1 MMNSTNE
8 KPKPI
13 TTTTALPA
21 GLEILRGVRCWLG
34 LRYQYIDT
42 GEEIKLKKTP
52 QSRSGKTTGPNHPE
66 DLGTYDEIAAM
77 CQRRKSTGLA
87 IHTGLKV
94 KEDSNY
100 VLQAKDLDHV
110 RNPETGEITPQAA
123 EIVAEMNSYTEISE
137 SGTGLHIIYLAR
149 PDANMKSVKAVKDVL
164 GTGTQLEIYTKD
176 HLCGITGNV
185 YGGYN
190 TIGLR
195 DQESKA
201 VYLRYFEYAAID
213 QAQAEKE
220 QRRSAGTT
228 PASREQIERLKGN
241 IEDYLQRNG
250 LPTKKRFRCLN
261 PAHEDRHPSMSYY
274 AVGKCCHCF
283 AADCGVNYDIFDL
296 AGVLENLP
304 TFPEQLQYIASLYGE
319 EVEPYRPDPEPKQ
332 DPAKDLPKIISVYE
346 YLTGGQ
352 YAADLERFQ
361 QGAEVKT
368 GFPVLDQK
376 IGGGLSVG
384 LYVIGAASSAGKTTI
399 ALQIA
404 DQIAEQ
410 HKPVLFFSMEQ
421 SRLELVS
428 KSISRMARE
437 LFPGDQRNLKTS
449 LQIRRGYTSK
459 ETQHAQQ
466 IYADAI
472 AINMH
477 IIEGDYKTSVDTI
490 RATAE
495 RFINDTKQ
503 QPVIV
508 IDYLQAVRPGED
520 DRRKDKRLQTGS
532 AIFSIKTLS
541 RDLNVPVILISSVN
555 RDSYTRPLSMDSFKE
570 AGEIEF
576 TADVLIGLELE
587 RVRTFEKK
595 DNEEMRR
602 AALEEEEYKPMRKVL
617 LTLLKNRYGSKRG
630 DISYSYITAYDHFI
644 EDQDK
649 RRKMFDGVPMK

>member
-1 MMNSTNE
+1 MNSTNK

-13 TTTTALPA
+13 TPNTALPA

-77 CQRRKSTGLA
+77 YQRRKSTGLA

-100 VLQAKDLDHV
+100 VLHAQDLDHV

-123 EIVAEMNSYTEISE
+123 EIVEELNSYTEISA

-149 PDANMKSVKAVKDVL
+149 PDANMENISAAKNVL

-176 HLCGITGNV
+176 HICGITGNV

-274 AVGKCCHCF
+274 AKGKCCHCF
-283 AADCGVNYDIFDL
+283 AASCGVNYDIFDL

-304 TFPEQLQYIASLYGE
+304 TFPEQLQHIASLYGE
-319 EVEPYRPDPEPKQ
+319 ELEPYRPDPEPKQ

-352 YAADLERFQ
+352 YAADLEQFQ
-361 QGAEVKT
+361 RGAEVKT

-376 IGGGLSVG
+376 IGGGLYAG

-428 KSISRMARE
+428 KSISRLARDM
-437 LFPGDQRNLKTS
+437 FPGDQRNLKTS
-449 LQIRRGYTSK
+449 LQIRRGYTSE
-459 ETQHAQQ
+459 ETQQAQQ

-472 AINMH
+472 ARYIH
-477 IIEGDYKTSVDTI
+477 IIEGDFKTTADTI

-508 IDYLQAVRPGED
+508 IDYLQVVRPGED

-541 RDLNVPVILISSVN
+541 RDLKVPVILISSVN

-644 EDQDK
+644 ENGVYK
-649 RRKMFDGVPMK
+649 PIRRIER

>member
-1 MMNSTNE
+1 MINSTNE

-21 GLEILRGVRCWLG
+21 GLEILKGVRCWLG

-94 KEDSNY
+94 KEGSEY
-100 VLQAKDLDHV
+100 VLQAQDLDHV

-123 EIVAEMNSYTEISE
+123 EIVAEINSYTEISA
-137 SGTGLHIIYLAR
+137 SGTGLHIIYLAL
-149 PDANMKSVKAVKDVL
+149 PDANMENISAAKNVL
-164 GTGTQLEIYTKD
+164 GSGTQLEIYTAD
-176 HLCGITGNV
+176 HICGITGNI

-213 QAQAEKE
+213 QAQKEKE

-228 PASREQIERLKGN
+228 PAGREQIERLKGN

-261 PAHEDRHPSMSYY
+261 PAHEDNDPSMSYY
-274 AVGKCCHCF
+274 AKGKCCHCF
-283 AADCGVNYDIFDL
+283 GASCGVNYDIFDL

-319 EVEPYRPDPEPKQ
+319 EVEPYRPEPEPKQ
-332 DPAKDLPKIISVYE
+332 DPAEEPRPIISVYE

-352 YAADLERFQ
+352 YAADLEQFQ
-361 QGAEVKT
+361 KGAEVKT

-376 IGGGLSVG
+376 IGGGLYAG

-428 KSISRMARE
+428 KSISRLARDM
-437 LFPGDQRNLKTS
+437 FPSDQRNLKTS
-449 LQIRRGYTSK
+449 LQIRRGYTSE
-459 ETQHAQQ
+459 ETQQAQQ
-466 IYADAI
+466 IYTDAI
-472 AINMH
+472 ARYIH
-477 IIEGDYKTSVDTI
+477 IIEGDFKTTADTI

-508 IDYLQAVRPGED
+508 IDYLQVVRPGED

-541 RDLNVPVILISSVN
+541 RDLKVPVILISSVN

-595 DNEEMRR
+595 DSEEMRR

-644 EDQDK
+644 ENGVYK
-649 RRKMFDGVPMK
+649 PVRRIER